1 MGTSRVCL
9 TEEGQLYVVLVYE
22 DSDEEPKYKTCFSY
36 ADRPKEKAL
45 TEARKFGE
53 KRAKKSNISLEEN
66 L

>member
-1 MGTSRVCL
+1 MDTSRVCL
-9 TEEGQLYVVLVYE
+9 TEEGHLYIILIYE
-22 DSDEEPKYKTCFSY
+22 NSDEEPKYKTCFSY

-53 KRAKKSNISLEEN
+53 KRAKRSNIPLEEN